1 MNRKI
6 LTFSLIFLLAG
17 CQNKQPMESQT
28 NSTIHS
34 QLKYQLDKSK
44 YDGAEVTLHY
54 VLNEDPAYLGNLLA
68 INPVIL
74 ETALSEKILDFESK
88 VRNLGALDYVGST
101 GGGWGVFKCY
111 QLEIKKEDKPTR
123 WLTVFENQTFF
134 TDRGEERAKY
144 PDADGEPLY
153 LSYDLLD
160 KDSLDTSFL
169 KEIKSIVDSSEI
181 HSRKEGY

>member
-6 LTFSLIFLLAG
+6 LTFSLVFLLAG

-74 ETALSEKILDFESK
+74 ETALSGKILDFESK
-88 VRNLGALDYVGST
+88 VRNLGALDYVGRT

-134 TDRGEERAKY
+134 TDRDEERAKY

-153 LSYDLLD
+153 LSYALLD
-160 KDSLDTSFL
+160 KEGLDTSFL
-169 KEIKSIVDSSEI
+169 NEIKSIVDSSEI